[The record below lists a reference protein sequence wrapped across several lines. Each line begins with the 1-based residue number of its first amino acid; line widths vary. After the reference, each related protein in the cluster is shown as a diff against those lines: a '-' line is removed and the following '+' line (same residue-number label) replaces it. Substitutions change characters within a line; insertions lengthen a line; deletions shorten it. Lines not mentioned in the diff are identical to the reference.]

1 MALPK
6 LNNTPK
12 YDLVIPSIN
21 KSVKFRPYLVKEEKI
36 LLLAME
42 TKDPAQ
48 ALDAVLN
55 TIVACVD
62 ENIDPNILTTF
73 DIEYMFV
80 KIRSKSVGE
89 TSDVGIK
96 CTNCD
101 HTNKVAIDLQSVE
114 VVVPKI
120 DFMIPLAPDI
130 TIEMSYPHFKAMAS
144 NKKLTNSTSP
154 TEQTFEMIMSVMKAI
169 HTADE
174 RIDLKDVTHSELED
188 FIESMTGDQ
197 LQLIKAF
204 VDTIPKMVHDVK
216 FDCVQCHHHNTHTI
230 EGMQNFF

>member
-12 YDLVIPSIN
+12 YDLVIPSTN
-21 KSVKFRPYLVKEEKI
+21 KTVKFRPYLVKEEKI

-42 TKDPAQ
+42 TKDASQ
-48 ALDAVLN
+48 ALNAVLD

-62 ENIDPNILTTF
+62 DTIDPNSLTTF

-89 TSDVGIK
+89 TSDIGIN
-96 CTNCD
+96 CTECE
-101 HTNKVAIDLQSVE
+101 HTNKVSVDLQSIE
-114 VVVPKI
+114 ITVPKT
-120 DFMIPLAPDI
+120 DFMVRLTDDI
-130 TIEMSYPHFKAMAS
+130 TLEMTYPHFGAMAN
-144 NKKLTNSTSP
+144 NKRLTNSTST
-154 TEQTFEMIMSVMKAI
+154 TEQTFEIIMSVMKAI
-169 HTADE
+169 HTAEE
-174 RIDLKDVTHSELED
+174 RIDLKDISHKEIEE

-197 LQLIKAF
+197 LQKIRTF
-204 VDTIPKMVHDVK
+204 VDTIPKMTHDVH
-216 FDCVQCHHHNTHTI
+216 FNCVSCSHANTYTI